1 MSRGGARWVPRGAT
15 ALPKFCLAPQWP
27 PQKFSGIFLKVLHR
41 PLTAPLVAK
50 LAPPVAPQMKMSG
63 SAPVKEYLKSSLK
76 FLRCFAYISK
86 SLSTM
91 LPSVSNKQVGEIFK
105 IIALQF

>member
-1 MSRGGARWVPRGAT
+1 
-15 ALPKFCLAPQWP
+15 
-27 PQKFSGIFLKVLHR
+27 
-41 PLTAPLVAK
+41 LTAPLVAK

-105 IIALQF
+105 IIAFQF